1 MEGIE
6 PRANAHGM
14 VPSQWK
20 CPPYERTEDRLADG
34 QGNDV
39 AFAREKP
46 AEDRAPDKSEGN
58 ENGIWPMQQAEK
70 GSGDEGSGKRFLQ
83 GREETIHKKR
93 LQPDFL
99 KQTKCEIARESARF
113 DKMFGKTVS
122 PAEKQSHDGNSQDE
136 NAERHRRAASCRP

>member
-1 MEGIE
+1 MKGIE
-6 PRANAHGM
+6 PRTNAHGM

-20 CPPYERTEDRLADG
+20 CPPHYRSEDRLADG

-46 AEDRAPDKSEGN
+46 AEDRASDKSKGN
-58 ENGIWPMQQAEK
+58 ENGIRPMQEAEK
-70 GSGDEGSGKRFLQ
+70 GSGDESGGKRFLQ
-83 GREETIHKKR
+83 SREETIHKKR

-99 KQTKCEIARESARF
+99 KQTKCEIACESARF
-113 DKMFGKTVS
+113 DKMGGKTVS